1 MKDVFNY
8 NAIIVM
14 VAIMGVAISCASPKQ
29 ESDKQTNVADSYESN
44 TLMYWTSDSLL
55 KGSPDLVRV
64 ANELW
69 SFVYGGEN
77 LRHNFDDLLA
87 WGDRCDELLV
97 KYYDA
102 NFDNTE
108 ISNEIKRDSVI
119 NRISAFYEPMS
130 YGSTMDMTIASDVES
145 GIMQYKIVRKY
156 NELLS
161 ANDNS
166 QRKTLIRNEMERWK
180 EFSDSLY
187 RVGADIIS
195 LESFG
200 GTLGGL
206 LVNSLAGG
214 FEDIRLEKDM
224 RQQLALFNGSS
235 NFPELNQNAQSL
247 IKTYSDALNEAY
259 SKDIAEEYEEYKALH
274 QKASALIPKVEELY
288 NKWIALRAEIAQTLN
303 PEKAKAYDAITEN
316 VIDGL
321 CSLILEEE

>member
-1 MKDVFNY
+1 MNRNVL
-8 NAIIVM
+8 
-14 VAIMGVAISCASPKQ
+14 GVAILSVIVFLVTSCANQKQ
-29 ESDKQTNVADSYESN
+29 ESEKLANKSDSYESN
-44 TLMYWTSDSLL
+44 TLMYWTADSLL

-102 NFDNTE
+102 NFDKTE
-108 ISNEIKRDSVI
+108 ISDEIKRDSVI
-119 NRISAFYEPMS
+119 NRISALYEPMS
-130 YGSTMDMTIASDVES
+130 YGFTMDMTIASDVES

-206 LVNSLAGG
+206 LVNSLARG
-214 FEDIRLEKDM
+214 FEEVRLEKDM
-224 RQQLALFNGSS
+224 QLQLALFNGSS
-235 NFPELNQNAQSL
+235 NLPELNKSAQTL
-247 IKTYSDALNEAY
+247 IKTYSDALKETY